1 MDTFIHIERVS
12 KTFNAGMPDE
22 MRALSD
28 VSLDVGR
35 GEAVVLNGPSGSG
48 KTTLLSIIGCMTR
61 PTGGRVVVDGR
72 DVAKLPERFLT
83 GIRRTTFGFIFQ
95 QFNLIRDLS
104 VLENIMLPLYPVG
117 IDIGEML
124 ERGER
129 LLDRFS
135 LRTKRDMK
143 VRQLS
148 GGEQQRTAIARALIN
163 GPEVVI
169 ADEPTAHLDRQLSI
183 ELVAHLR
190 DLHAEGHTLIIATH
204 DPFMFGQ
211 PFISRA
217 IAMQDGRIVEGN
229 SR

>member
-1 MDTFIHIERVS
+1 
-12 KTFNAGMPDE
+12 MPDE
-22 MRALSD
+22 MHALTD
-28 VSLDVGR
+28 VSLTVSR
-35 GEAVVLNGPSGSG
+35 GEAVVLKGPSGSG

-61 PTGGRVVVDGR
+61 PTEGRVVVSGR

-83 GIRRTTFGFIFQ
+83 AIRRTTFGFIFQ

-104 VLENIMLPLYPVG
+104 VLENILLPLYPVG
-117 IDIGEML
+117 MDIGEML

-129 LLDRFS
+129 LLDRFG
-135 LRTKRDMK
+135 LKTKREMK

-183 ELVAHLR
+183 ELAAHLG
-190 DLHAEGHTLIIATH
+190 DLHDEGRTLIIATH
-204 DPFMFGQ
+204 DPFMSGQ
-211 PFISRA
+211 PYVNRSIE
-217 IAMQDGRIVEGN
+217 MQDGRMVEGN